1 MESSVVVPVTIG
13 TVLCTPVDTISHHFQ
28 PIFRIIR
35 HHQMRSAAE
44 SISFRLLF
52 QVCCCSVAPQK
63 GFLLIYSVLRFN
75 RHGIHV
81 SSLYS
86 RRPGLQGR
94 QEKKKLKLRKKKH
107 EVLPYNVKR
116 EPLYSIYSIST
127 HPHRIGDF
135 NNELVMCGSIFAR
148 WPPLSSSE
156 TNAAISQVME
166 QPPLQY

>member
-1 MESSVVVPVTIG
+1 MYSSRYDFSSFSANFQNHKTSNE
-13 TVLCTPVDTISHHFQ
+13 ISSRIDLIPS
-28 PIFRIIR
+28 PI
-35 HHQMRSAAE
+35 S
-44 SISFRLLF
+44 SLLLF
-52 QVCCCSVAPQK
+52 PVAPQER
-63 GFLLIYSVLRFN
+63 FLLLYSVLRFN
-75 RHGIHV
+75 RHDIHL

-94 QEKKKLKLRKKKH
+94 QEKKKLKKKKH

-116 EPLYSIYSIST
+116 EPLYSICSIST

-156 TNAAISQVME
+156 TNAAMTQVME
-166 QPPLQY
+166 QPPLQH